1 MGTAGGPADAQLERL
16 CVEPTA
22 KRPAKF
28 LVLMRA
34 GEPVQPCTSSDPPD
48 VVPGPATDGSTGD
61 RPAMNPGQS
70 LQLSPSTTQGVPGSQ
85 TQVGGAGGP
94 APPVPSLVV
103 AKGKRSGSLW
113 QDEGMSEDSIP
124 VSCLGLPRASPCP
137 DVSTSKADPPRP
149 TLGWSRPATR
159 LRYPPHT
166 RHSVAPTL
174 PIWSCKVSRVV
185 AGVGASRHWAPRDG
199 LKPRSLPAQA
209 IRGLHQSPTT
219 PSSTS
224 TFPAPSSAALR
235 LCLSHP
241 SSQQGLSLTTFL
253 SLRPH
258 KPLVQL
264 LLCPGTAE
272 GSQAGPQG
280 SNPLQG
286 SLQGFPDDQGQLP

>member
-1 MGTAGGPADAQLERL
+1 
-16 CVEPTA
+16 
-22 KRPAKF
+22 
-28 LVLMRA
+28 
-34 GEPVQPCTSSDPPD
+34 
-48 VVPGPATDGSTGD
+48 
-61 RPAMNPGQS
+61 
-70 LQLSPSTTQGVPGSQ
+70 
-85 TQVGGAGGP
+85 
-94 APPVPSLVV
+94 
-103 AKGKRSGSLW
+103 
-113 QDEGMSEDSIP
+113 MSEDSIL
-124 VSCLGLPRASPCP
+124 VSCLGLPRAQSLPRREHKE
-137 DVSTSKADPPRP
+137 SRP
-149 TLGWSRPATR
+149 TPSHPWMVQACHPSKVP
-159 LRYPPHT
+159 PPHT

-174 PIWSCKVSRVV
+174 PIWSCRVSRVV
-185 AGVGASRHWAPRDG
+185 AGVGASRHRAPRDG
-199 LKPRSLPAQA
+199 LKPRSLLAQA
-209 IRGLHQSPTT
+209 FRGLHQSPST